1 MIPLLKV
8 VKQYERLAVFT
19 LGKFNERSGLRGPG
33 LQILIWPF
41 QTGTRIDLREEVI
54 NIPRQTNIT
63 RDNAPID
70 ITFLVYLRPIESEA
84 QKVGLEVINY
94 HQAVIGM
101 ATTILRAV
109 IGEMNVDDVLSQ
121 RERINRELR
130 VKLDDITGRWG
141 IRVSAVEIKEI
152 EPAPDIQEAMN
163 RQMSAERIR
172 RADVTEAEGK
182 RQAEIEI
189 AEGDKQAEILR
200 AEGHRQSEI
209 LTAEGDQQ
217 AAVLRADGFSIA
229 LDRIHQVASNVDTNT
244 ISLQYFETLK
254 EMGKGSATKFVFP
267 MEFNDSGSRESASR
281 FTDKHNVLIGFGQ
294 PCPAAL
300 QRTNELHCVLIG
312 WRESMGSQKAS
323 AK

>member
-1 MIPLLKV
+1 MIPILKIV
-8 VKQYERLAVFT
+8 RQYERLAVFT
-19 LGKFNERSGLRGPG
+19 LGKFNERTGVRGPG

-41 QTGTRIDLREEVI
+41 QTGERIDLREEVI

-70 ITFLVYLRPIESEA
+70 IDFLVYLRPIESEA
-84 QKVGLEVINY
+84 QKVVLEVVNY

-121 RERINRELR
+121 RERINQELR
-130 VKLDDITGRWG
+130 IKLDDTTGRWG

-152 EPAPDIQEAMN
+152 EPAPEIQEAMN

-182 RQAEIEI
+182 RQAAITI

-200 AEGHRQSEI
+200 AEGNRQAEI

-217 AAVLRADGFSIA
+217 AAVLRAEGFSTA
-229 LDRIHQVASNVDTNT
+229 LDRIHQVASDVDTNT

-267 MEFNDSGSRESASR
+267 MEFTNLLGP
-281 FTDKHNVLIGFGQ
+281 F
-294 PCPAAL
+294 AAML
-300 QRTNELHCVLIG
+300 
-312 WRESMGSQKAS
+312 S
-323 AK
+323 AKNSDDDEYEN

>member
-1 MIPLLKV
+1 MIPLLKIV
-8 VKQYERLAVFT
+8 RQYERLAVFT
-19 LGKFNERSGLRGPG
+19 LGKFNERTGVRGPG

-41 QTGTRIDLREEVI
+41 QTAERIDLREEVI

-70 ITFLVYLRPIESEA
+70 IDFLVYLRPIESEA
-84 QKVGLEVINY
+84 QKVVLEVVNY

-121 RERINRELR
+121 RERINQELR
-130 VKLDDITGRWG
+130 IKLDDTTGRWG

-152 EPAPDIQEAMN
+152 EPAPEIQEAMN

-182 RQAEIEI
+182 RQASITI

-200 AEGHRQSEI
+200 AEGNRQAEI

-217 AAVLRADGFSIA
+217 AAVLRAEGFSTA
-229 LDRIHQVASNVDTNT
+229 LDRIHQVASDVDTNT

-267 MEFNDSGSRESASR
+267 MEFTNLLGP
-281 FTDKHNVLIGFGQ
+281 F
-294 PCPAAL
+294 AAML
-300 QRTNELHCVLIG
+300 
-312 WRESMGSQKAS
+312 S
-323 AK
+323 AKNSDDDEYEN

>member
-1 MIPLLKV
+1 MIPLLKIV
-8 VKQYERLAVFT
+8 RQYERLAVFT
-19 LGKFNERSGLRGPG
+19 LGKFNMETGVRGPG

-41 QTGTRIDLREEVI
+41 QTGERIDLREEVI

-70 ITFLVYLRPIESEA
+70 IDFLVYLRPIESEA
-84 QKVGLEVINY
+84 QKVVLEVVNY

-121 RERINRELR
+121 RERINQELR
-130 VKLDDITGRWG
+130 IKLDDTTGRWG
-141 IRVSAVEIKEI
+141 IKVSAVEIKEI
-152 EPAPDIQEAMN
+152 EPAPQIQEAMN

-182 RQAEIEI
+182 RQASITI

-200 AEGHRQSEI
+200 AEGNRQAEI

-217 AAVLRADGFSIA
+217 AAVLRAEGFSTA
-229 LDRIHQVASNVDTNT
+229 LDRIHQIASEVDTNT

-267 MEFNDSGSRESASR
+267 MEFTNLLGP
-281 FTDKHNVLIGFGQ
+281 F
-294 PCPAAL
+294 AAML
-300 QRTNELHCVLIG
+300 
-312 WRESMGSQKAS
+312 S
-323 AK
+323 AKNSDDDEN

>member
-1 MIPLLKV
+1 MIPLIKIV
-8 VKQYERLAVFT
+8 RQYERLAVFT

-41 QTGTRIDLREEVI
+41 QTASRIDLREEVI

-70 ITFLVYLRPIESEA
+70 IDFLVYLRPIDTEA
-84 QKVGLEVINY
+84 QKVVLEVVNY

-109 IGEMNVDDVLSQ
+109 IGEMNLDDVLSQ
-121 RERINRELR
+121 RETINQQLR
-130 VKLDDITGRWG
+130 VKLDETTGRWG
-141 IRVSAVEIKEI
+141 IKVSAVEIKEI
-152 EPAPDIQEAMN
+152 EPAPEIQEAMN

-182 RQAEIEI
+182 RQAAIAI
-189 AEGDKQAEILR
+189 AEGDKQADILR

-217 AAVLRADGFSIA
+217 AAVLRAEGFSTA
-229 LDRIHQVASNVDTNT
+229 LDRIYQVASEVDTNT
-244 ISLQYFETLK
+244 LSLQYFETLK
-254 EMGKGSATKFVFP
+254 EMGKGESTKFIFP
-267 MEFNDSGSRESASR
+267 MEFTKLLGPFA
-281 FTDKHNVLIGFGQ
+281 
-294 PCPAAL
+294 AAL
-300 QRTNELHCVLIG
+300 
-312 WRESMGSQKAS
+312 GSKS
-323 AK
+323 DGKDSDSN

>member
-1 MIPLLKV
+1 
-8 VKQYERLAVFT
+8 
-19 LGKFNERSGLRGPG
+19 
-33 LQILIWPF
+33 
-41 QTGTRIDLREEVI
+41 
-54 NIPRQTNIT
+54 
-63 RDNAPID
+63 
-70 ITFLVYLRPIESEA
+70 
-84 QKVGLEVINY
+84 
-94 HQAVIGM
+94 M

-217 AAVLRADGFSIA
+217 AAVLRADGFSVA
-229 LDRIHQVASNVDTNT
+229 LDRIHQVASNVATNT

-254 EMGKGSATKFVFP
+254 EMG
-267 MEFNDSGSRESASR
+267 
-281 FTDKHNVLIGFGQ
+281 
-294 PCPAAL
+294 
-300 QRTNELHCVLIG
+300 
-312 WRESMGSQKAS
+312 
-323 AK
+323 

>member
-1 MIPLLKV
+1 MIPILKIV
-8 VKQYERLAVFT
+8 RQYERLAVFT
-19 LGKFNERSGLRGPG
+19 LGKFNERNGVRGPG

-41 QTGTRIDLREEVI
+41 QTGERIDLREEVI

-70 ITFLVYLRPIESEA
+70 IDFLVYLRPIESEA
-84 QKVGLEVINY
+84 QKVVLEVVNY

-121 RERINRELR
+121 RERINQELR
-130 VKLDDITGRWG
+130 IKLDDTTGRWG

-182 RQAEIEI
+182 RQASITI

-200 AEGHRQSEI
+200 AEGNRQAEI

-217 AAVLRADGFSIA
+217 AAVLRAEGFSTA
-229 LDRIHQVASNVDTNT
+229 LDRIHQVASDVDTNT

-267 MEFNDSGSRESASR
+267 MEFTNLLGP
-281 FTDKHNVLIGFGQ
+281 F
-294 PCPAAL
+294 AAML
-300 QRTNELHCVLIG
+300 
-312 WRESMGSQKAS
+312 S
-323 AK
+323 AKNSDDDEYEN

>member
-1 MIPLLKV
+1 M
-8 VKQYERLAVFT
+8 AVFT
-19 LGKFNERSGLRGPG
+19 LGKFNERTGVRGPG

-41 QTGTRIDLREEVI
+41 QTGERIDLREEVI

-70 ITFLVYLRPIESEA
+70 IDFLVYLRPIESEA
-84 QKVGLEVINY
+84 QKVVLEVVNY

-121 RERINRELR
+121 RERINQELR
-130 VKLDDITGRWG
+130 IKLDDTTGRWG

-152 EPAPDIQEAMN
+152 EPAPEIQEAMN

-182 RQAEIEI
+182 RQASITI

-200 AEGHRQSEI
+200 AEGNRQAEI

-217 AAVLRADGFSIA
+217 AAVLRAEGFSTA
-229 LDRIHQVASNVDTNT
+229 LDRIHQVASDVDTNT

-267 MEFNDSGSRESASR
+267 MEFTNLLGP
-281 FTDKHNVLIGFGQ
+281 F
-294 PCPAAL
+294 AAML
-300 QRTNELHCVLIG
+300 
-312 WRESMGSQKAS
+312 S
-323 AK
+323 AKNSDDDEYEN

>member
-1 MIPLLKV
+1 MIPILKIV
-8 VKQYERLAVFT
+8 RQYERLAVFT
-19 LGKFNERSGLRGPG
+19 LGKFNERTGVRGPG

-41 QTGTRIDLREEVI
+41 QTGERIDLREEVI

-70 ITFLVYLRPIESEA
+70 IDFLVYLRPIESEA
-84 QKVGLEVINY
+84 QKVVLEVVNY

-121 RERINRELR
+121 RERINQELR
-130 VKLDDITGRWG
+130 VKLDDTTGRWG

-152 EPAPDIQEAMN
+152 EPAPEIQEAMN

-182 RQAEIEI
+182 RQASITI

-200 AEGHRQSEI
+200 AEGNRQAEI

-217 AAVLRADGFSIA
+217 AAVLRAEGFSTA
-229 LDRIHQVASNVDTNT
+229 LDRIHQVASEVDTNT

-267 MEFNDSGSRESASR
+267 MEFTNLLGP
-281 FTDKHNVLIGFGQ
+281 F
-294 PCPAAL
+294 AAML
-300 QRTNELHCVLIG
+300 
-312 WRESMGSQKAS
+312 S
-323 AK
+323 AKNSDDDEYEN

>member
-1 MIPLLKV
+1 MIPLLKIV
-8 VKQYERLAVFT
+8 RQYERLAVFT
-19 LGKFNERSGLRGPG
+19 LGKFNEKTGVRGPG

-41 QTGTRIDLREEVI
+41 QGERIDLREEVI

-70 ITFLVYLRPIESEA
+70 IDFLVYLRPIESEA
-84 QKVGLEVINY
+84 QKVVLEVVNY

-121 RERINRELR
+121 RERINQELR
-130 VKLDDITGRWG
+130 IKLDDTTGRWG
-141 IRVSAVEIKEI
+141 IKVSAVEIKEI
-152 EPAPDIQEAMN
+152 EPAPQIQEAMN

-182 RQAEIEI
+182 RQASITI

-200 AEGHRQSEI
+200 AEGNRQAEI

-217 AAVLRADGFSIA
+217 AAVLRAEGFSTA
-229 LDRIHQVASNVDTNT
+229 LDRIHQIASEVDTNT

-267 MEFNDSGSRESASR
+267 MEFTNLLGP
-281 FTDKHNVLIGFGQ
+281 F
-294 PCPAAL
+294 AAML
-300 QRTNELHCVLIG
+300 
-312 WRESMGSQKAS
+312 S
-323 AK
+323 AKNSDDDEN

>member
-1 MIPLLKV
+1 MIPLLKIV
-8 VKQYERLAVFT
+8 RQYERLAVFT
-19 LGKFNERSGLRGPG
+19 LGKFNEKTGVRGPG

-41 QTGTRIDLREEVI
+41 QTGERIDLREEVI

-70 ITFLVYLRPIESEA
+70 IDFLVYLRPIETEA
-84 QKVGLEVINY
+84 QKVVLEVVNY

-121 RERINRELR
+121 RERINQELR
-130 VKLDDITGRWG
+130 IKLDDTTGRWG
-141 IRVSAVEIKEI
+141 IKVSAVEIKEI
-152 EPAPDIQEAMN
+152 EPAPQIQEAMN

-182 RQAEIEI
+182 RQASITI

-200 AEGHRQSEI
+200 AEGNRQAEI

-217 AAVLRADGFSIA
+217 AAVLRAEGFSTA
-229 LDRIHQVASNVDTNT
+229 LDRIHQIASEVDTNT

-267 MEFNDSGSRESASR
+267 MEFTNLLGP
-281 FTDKHNVLIGFGQ
+281 F
-294 PCPAAL
+294 AAML
-300 QRTNELHCVLIG
+300 
-312 WRESMGSQKAS
+312 S
-323 AK
+323 AKNSDDDEK

>member
-1 MIPLLKV
+1 MIPLIKV

-84 QKVGLEVINY
+84 QKVVLEVINY

-121 RERINRELR
+121 RERINQELR

-152 EPAPDIQEAMN
+152 EPAPEIQEAMN

-200 AEGHRQSEI
+200 AEGHRQAEI

-217 AAVLRADGFSIA
+217 AAVLRADGFSVA

-267 MEFNDSGSRESASR
+267 MEFTNLLGPFASM
-281 FTDKHNVLIGFGQ
+281 L
-294 PCPAAL
+294 
-300 QRTNELHCVLIG
+300 
-312 WRESMGSQKAS
+312 S
-323 AK
+323 AKNSGANDEENN

>member
-1 MIPLLKV
+1 MIPLLKIV
-8 VKQYERLAVFT
+8 RQYERLAVFT
-19 LGKFNERSGLRGPG
+19 LGKFNEKTGVRGPG

-41 QTGTRIDLREEVI
+41 QTGERIDLREEVI

-70 ITFLVYLRPIESEA
+70 IDFLVYLRPIETEA
-84 QKVGLEVINY
+84 QKVVLEVVNY

-121 RERINRELR
+121 RERINQELR
-130 VKLDDITGRWG
+130 IKLDDTTGRWG
-141 IRVSAVEIKEI
+141 IKVSAVEIKEI
-152 EPAPDIQEAMN
+152 EPAPQIQEAMK

-182 RQAEIEI
+182 RQASITI

-200 AEGHRQSEI
+200 AEGNRQAEI

-217 AAVLRADGFSIA
+217 AAVLRAEGFSTA
-229 LDRIHQVASNVDTNT
+229 LDRIHQIASEVDTNT

-267 MEFNDSGSRESASR
+267 MEFTNLLGP
-281 FTDKHNVLIGFGQ
+281 F
-294 PCPAAL
+294 AAML
-300 QRTNELHCVLIG
+300 
-312 WRESMGSQKAS
+312 S
-323 AK
+323 AKNSDDDEN